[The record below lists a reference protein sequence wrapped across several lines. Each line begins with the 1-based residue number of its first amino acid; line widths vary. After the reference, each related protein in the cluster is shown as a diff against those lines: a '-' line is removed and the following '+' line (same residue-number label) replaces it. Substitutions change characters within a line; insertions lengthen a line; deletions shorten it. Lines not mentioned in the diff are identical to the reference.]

1 MKPMTNRI
9 FGAMSLLTAIFFSGC
24 GAVQASNRDELPMEN
39 VTQCQSLCSSV
50 NMTLGAVVVVA
61 NQTGCVC
68 EVSGR
73 SEAGGS
79 SSATGGAVA
88 QLLQQQ
94 AAQQKKQSE
103 QQLLVPVR

>member
-1 MKPMTNRI
+1 MHRI
-9 FGAMSLLTAIFFSGC
+9 FGAAALLMTISMSGC
-24 GAVQASNRDELPMEN
+24 AAQQASNRDELPMEN

-68 EVSGR
+68 EVSSR

-79 SSATGGAVA
+79 SSVTGGAVV
-88 QLLQQQ
+88 QVLKQQSE
-94 AAQQKKQSE
+94 QQKKQ
-103 QQLLVPVR
+103 QQGTK

>member
-1 MKPMTNRI
+1 MNRV
-9 FGAMSLLTAIFFSGC
+9 FGSVSLLTAIFFCGC
-24 GAVQASNRDELPMEN
+24 GAQQASARDELPMEN

-73 SEAGGS
+73 SDAGGS
-79 SSATGGAVA
+79 SSVTGGAVV
-88 QLLQQQ
+88 QVL
-94 AAQQKKQSE
+94 KQRSE
-103 QQLLVPVR
+103 QQRQQQQITK